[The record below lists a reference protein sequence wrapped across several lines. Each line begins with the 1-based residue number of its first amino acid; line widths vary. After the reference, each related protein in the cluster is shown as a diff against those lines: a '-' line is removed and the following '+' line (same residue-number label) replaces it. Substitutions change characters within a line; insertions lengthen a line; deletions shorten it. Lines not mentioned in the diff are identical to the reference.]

1 MKNKELKILLSAPRG
16 FCAGVERAIEIVEKS
31 IQKYGSPVY
40 VRHEIVHNKFVVDD
54 LRNKGAI
61 FVEELEEI
69 EDKTRPVIFSAHGVA
84 QRVINKA
91 KDYLHFQINNWLKPD
106 GSFTPIW
113 TAILSNL
120 KDKVEVLE
128 IEFLKN
134 ENTFDE
140 KDWEELYKIS
150 EETFVKENES
160 LKNTA
165 AGAGLTDND

>member
-69 EDKTRPVIFSAHGVA
+69 EDKTRPVSYTH
-84 QRVINKA
+84 
-91 KDYLHFQINNWLKPD
+91 
-106 GSFTPIW
+106 
-113 TAILSNL
+113 
-120 KDKVEVLE
+120 
-128 IEFLKN
+128 
-134 ENTFDE
+134 
-140 KDWEELYKIS
+140 
-150 EETFVKENES
+150 
-160 LKNTA
+160 
-165 AGAGLTDND
+165 LTLPTKRIV